1 MSEQHA
7 QGADAV
13 VDLNNELK
21 TRREK
26 LANLREQGIA
36 FPNDFRRDHTSDQLH
51 AEFDGK
57 ENEELEALNIEVA
70 VAGRMMTRRIM
81 GKASF
86 VTLQDVGGRIQLYVA
101 RDDLPEGV
109 YNEQFKKWDL
119 GDILGAKG
127 KLFKTKTGELSI
139 HCTELRLLTK
149 ALRPLPDK
157 FHGLQD
163 QEARYRQRYLDL
175 ISNDESRNTFKV
187 RSQILSGIRQFMVN
201 RGFME
206 VETPMMQVITAVPL
220 RVRLSPT
227 ITRWI
232 STCTCVSRRKPYL
245 KRLVVGGFE
254 RVFEINR
261 NFRNEGISVRHN
273 PEFTMMEL
281 YMAYADYKDL
291 IELTESLFRTLAQD
305 ILGKTEVTYGDVTLD
320 FGKPFEKLTMREAIK
335 KYRPET
341 DMADLDNFDSAK
353 AIAESIGI
361 HVEKSWGLGRIVTEI
376 RRSGR
381 STSDSADLHY

>member
-1 MSEQHA
+1 MSEQHV
-7 QGADAV
+7 QGTDAV
-13 VDLNNELK
+13 TDLNNELK

-26 LANLREQGIA
+26 LANLREQGVA

-51 AEFDGK
+51 TDFDGK
-57 ENEELEALNIEVA
+57 ENEELEELNIEVA

-109 YNEQFKKWDL
+109 YNDQFKKWDL
-119 GDILGAKG
+119 GDIIGAKG

-187 RSQILSGIRQFMVN
+187 RSQILAGIRQFMVN

-206 VETPMMQVITAVPL
+206 VETPMMQVILAVRQ
-220 RVRLSPT
+220 RVRLLP
-227 ITRWI
+227 ITMRWI
-232 STCTCVSRRKPYL
+232 STCTCVLRRNCTSSVWW
-245 KRLVVGGFE
+245 LVALNVCSKSTVTSVTK
-254 RVFEINR
+254 VFPCVITQ
-261 NFRNEGISVRHN
+261 SS
-273 PEFTMMEL
+273 P
-281 YMAYADYKDL
+281 
-291 IELTESLFRTLAQD
+291 
-305 ILGKTEVTYGDVTLD
+305 
-320 FGKPFEKLTMREAIK
+320 
-335 KYRPET
+335 
-341 DMADLDNFDSAK
+341 
-353 AIAESIGI
+353 
-361 HVEKSWGLGRIVTEI
+361 
-376 RRSGR
+376 
-381 STSDSADLHY
+381 